1 MTKKQRFLYIF
12 LIIITFGFI
21 LIHWKKYRQREE
33 KQSLSIS
40 TKLNFKY
47 EDLISALGGIQNIIS
62 VNSTQKVLKIS
73 YKNKQEINF
82 DKLKAIKDISGISL
96 TQNTISIIIGNAA
109 IYLKDKIQKDLA
121 NE

>member
-47 EDLISALGGIQNIIS
+47 EDLISALGGTQNITS

>member
-47 EDLISALGGIQNIIS
+47 EDLISALGGIQNITS

>member
-1 MTKKQRFLYIF
+1 
-12 LIIITFGFI
+12 FGFI

-47 EDLISALGGIQNIIS
+47 EDLISALGGTQNITS

>member
-47 EDLISALGGIQNIIS
+47 EDLISALGGIQNITS

-82 DKLKAIKDISGISL
+82 DKLKVIKDISGISL

>member
-47 EDLISALGGIQNIIS
+47 EDLISALGGIQNITS
-62 VNSTQKVLKIS
+62 VNSTQKILKIS